1 MLHLFLAFLTDSI
14 GWNSKELTHNEEV
27 HSVESTSQTSTSQ
40 RFEVSLSRD
49 LRLFDIT
56 MIGVGAMIGAGIFG
70 LTGIAAGEAG
80 PVGLLLAF
88 FLNGVVTSM
97 TGLTYAELG
106 AAYPQA
112 GGGYAWVKEGLAR
125 IFGFY
130 AGWISW
136 FSHSVACSL
145 YAVLFGTFFLEFL
158 KLVGLELGTGTVMG
172 NLTSEELAV
181 KLLAAT
187 VALVFIV
194 INVRGSSET
203 GLVGNIITVFKIV
216 ILALLVVFGFR
227 AILNSPDWADNFM
240 PRSQPLATWRWRYHP
255 GDGTDFRRL

>member
-1 MLHLFLAFLTDSI
+1 
-14 GWNSKELTHNEEV
+14 
-27 HSVESTSQTSTSQ
+27 
-40 RFEVSLSRD
+40 
-49 LRLFDIT
+49 

-70 LTGIAAGEAG
+70 LTGIAAGVAG

-88 FLNGVVTSM
+88 FLNGVVTSL

-112 GGGYAWVKEGLAR
+112 GGGYAWVKVGLAR

-145 YAVLFGTFFLEFL
+145 YAVLFGTFFVEL
-158 KLVGLELGTGTVMG
+158 LELGGIEFNDELFMWG
-172 NLTSEELAV
+172 LSGEELAV
-181 KLLAAT
+181 KILAAA
-187 VALVFIV
+187 VALLFIL

-203 GLVGNIITVFKIV
+203 GLV
-216 ILALLVVFGFR
+216 
-227 AILNSPDWADNFM
+227 AILSLFS
-240 PRSQPLATWRWRYHP
+240 RSLYWSFWSSLACGRC
-255 GDGTDFRRL
+255 

>member
-1 MLHLFLAFLTDSI
+1 
-14 GWNSKELTHNEEV
+14 
-27 HSVESTSQTSTSQ
+27 
-40 RFEVSLSRD
+40 
-49 LRLFDIT
+49 
-56 MIGVGAMIGAGIFG
+56 MIGAGIFG

-88 FLNGVVTSM
+88 FFNGLVTSL

-145 YAVLFGTFFLEFL
+145 YGVLFGTFFAEL
-158 KLVGLELGTGTVMG
+158 LELGGVSFGEETILFGLTG
-172 NLTSEELAV
+172 EELAV
-181 KLLAAT
+181 KVLAVLAILT
-187 VALVFIV
+187 FTI

-203 GLVGNIITVFKIV
+203 GLVGSIITIFKVVVLGVLVFFG
-216 ILALLVVFGFR
+216 LRALQN
-227 AILNSPDWADNFM
+227 IPNWAD
-240 PRSQPLATWRWRYHP
+240 
-255 GDGTDFRRL
+255 